1 MCCCFSCVRPF
12 VTPWTVALQ
21 APLSMGFSRQEWWSG
36 LSRPLPG
43 ELPHPGIE
51 LMSLKSPVLTGG
63 FFSISATWEA
73 PTKVHPPLIVQKG
86 GGLHGWQPLLHEP
99 STSALF
105 THPHW
110 VIWDHI
116 WYSMHAHTH
125 IHTHKWS
132 SAISPGLL
140 SVWIDLSCIREKAFY
155 ISATHWWNS
164 LCSLSAGLDHEIWKF
179 RS

>member
-1 MCCCFSCVRPF
+1 MTLVLFPIGKLLILCCSSEICSKRGLWKDLATQVHYMCCCFSCVRPF

-99 STSALF
+99 STSAQF

-110 VIWDHI
+110 VI
-116 WYSMHAHTH
+116 
-125 IHTHKWS
+125 
-132 SAISPGLL
+132 
-140 SVWIDLSCIREKAFY
+140 
-155 ISATHWWNS
+155 
-164 LCSLSAGLDHEIWKF
+164 
-179 RS
+179 